1 MIASASVAS
10 VLVRCYSRR
19 HRSTS
24 GLLLHAN
31 CAHHVQHVQRGA
43 RDVHGLLICRTPLTA
58 LVHATPVGSGSEG
71 LLYLPC
77 AAVAADLEQ
86 MALPE
91 ASQRLQFQCK
101 PLGYGQGRLE
111 VRLSQ
116 RQERLPPLQAPIPTK
131 MVVSASVA
139 SVACALLRRCYSL
152 KATSEHQRPACCC
165 AARAASSS
173 WRVHGLLIAAV

>member
-1 MIASASVAS
+1 MRLNQRQERLPPLQAPIPTNMIASASVAS

-31 CAHHVQHVQRGA
+31 CAHHVHHVQPVQRGA

-77 AAVAADLEQ
+77 GAVAADLEQ
-86 MALPE
+86 TVL
-91 ASQRLQFQCK
+91 LQ
-101 PLGYGQGRLE
+101 
-111 VRLSQ
+111 
-116 RQERLPPLQAPIPTK
+116 
-131 MVVSASVA
+131 
-139 SVACALLRRCYSL
+139 
-152 KATSEHQRPACCC
+152 
-165 AARAASSS
+165 
-173 WRVHGLLIAAV
+173 LI